1 MDFADI
7 ETPEHVVGKSLKVI
21 IDDSS
26 KLVRNGAL
34 TKWRNGYS
42 MKTERYRITK
52 WGQEGELGYEL
63 YDHNFDKN
71 EINNLSS
78 DTNYS
83 LILDSLKKAIDL
95 RIIDAKKKP
104 KGIGRQFDGI
114 KRTNK
119 APNITYGDFHR
130 NDGKRSFLKN

>member
-1 MDFADI
+1 MDFTGI
-7 ETPEHVVGKSLKVI
+7 ETPKHVVGKSLKVI

-26 KLVRNGAL
+26 KLVRNSAL

-52 WGQEGELGYEL
+52 WGKEGELGYEL

-71 EINNLSS
+71 EMNNLSN

-83 LILDSLKKAIDL
+83 IVLDSLKKAVDL
-95 RIIDAKKKP
+95 RIIDANKRP
-104 KGIGRQFDGI
+104 EGIGRQYEGVE
-114 KRTNK
+114 RTNK

-130 NDGKRSFLKN
+130 NDGKRSVLKN